1 LTHTEV
7 LKRFIRCELQQ
18 QAETTSG
25 AIPKMFE
32 TKSDELAVAGHSI
45 AEIAEILPQ
54 YNSTKYRA
62 HAKYFPPIPTTLE
75 DLTFC
80 GPLY

>member
-1 LTHTEV
+1 
-7 LKRFIRCELQQ
+7 
-18 QAETTSG
+18 
-25 AIPKMFE
+25 MFE

-80 GPLY
+80 GPLYEQQKIAFPSIKSNFNMTVGNKT